1 MRCYTIQ
8 TTYVKVATYT
18 YCANSK
24 REVMQFARRVA
35 ANNCTVESIN
45 AKEAVNSTVV
55 RVDDIKCIASEKV
68 QKKETV

>member
-1 MRCYTIQ
+1 MRRYTIQ
-8 TTYVKVATYT
+8 TTYIKVATYT

-24 REVMQFARRVA
+24 REAMQTARRIADCEVG
-35 ANNCTVESIN
+35 SIN
-45 AKEAVNSTVV
+45 ANEAVNSTVV